1 MKMPRIYP
9 NLRLILIIYMLEINT
24 ENEDLKKIVEKE
36 CIKKKEEIRILAHQT
51 IDNLFVSNNKGE
63 DVEKKDQNEELEERK
78 EDFYN
83 TVSDTSEIKK
93 EKQSSIFLEFFIN
106 LLLISFVILSFSIIV
121 YFYYK
126 IIEGLGL
133 ILENN

>member
-1 MKMPRIYP
+1 MPRIYP